1 VEASSEKHCRP
12 DEEYDVHD
20 ECLRE
25 IYEHLVPKARQVFA
39 ALGQDAEG
47 RSIEELMQATRL
59 TTQRVR
65 VALAELRG
73 ATLATHDV
81 PACLTLNGRRLRK
94 LLQTA
99 GQ

>member
-1 VEASSEKHCRP
+1 M
-12 DEEYDVHD
+12 HD

-25 IYEHLVPKARQVFA
+25 IYEHLVPEARDVLTV
-39 ALGQDAEG
+39 LGQDTEG

-59 TTQRVR
+59 TTHHVR

-73 ATLATHDV
+73 ATLATHNV
-81 PACLTLNGRRLRK
+81 PACLTLNGRRLWR
-94 LLQTA
+94 LLRTV

>member
-1 VEASSEKHCRP
+1 MHE
-12 DEEYDVHD
+12 
-20 ECLRE
+20 ECLKE
-25 IYEHLVPKARQVFA
+25 IYEHLVPEARAVFA
-39 ALGQDAEG
+39 VLGQDTEG

-59 TTQRVR
+59 TTHHVR

-81 PACLTLNGRRLRK
+81 PTCLTLNGRRLRK